1 MSVSGLFCKDSASEW
16 NDKTKYAVFVF
27 HSRAPPI
34 LFKDASE
41 WNDKTKHAVFVFH
54 SRALPILF
62 KDSANRRQYKTS
74 SLVFIVEMQPI
85 LLKDSASERNVRAFP
100 FFVICVTFRELYF

>member
-34 LFKDASE
+34 LC
-41 WNDKTKHAVFVFH
+41 
-54 SRALPILF
+54 

-74 SLVFIVEMQPI
+74 SLVFIVEMQSI
-85 LLKDSASERNVRAFP
+85 LFKDASEWKDSANERNVSVLTNCR
-100 FFVICVTFRELYF
+100 V